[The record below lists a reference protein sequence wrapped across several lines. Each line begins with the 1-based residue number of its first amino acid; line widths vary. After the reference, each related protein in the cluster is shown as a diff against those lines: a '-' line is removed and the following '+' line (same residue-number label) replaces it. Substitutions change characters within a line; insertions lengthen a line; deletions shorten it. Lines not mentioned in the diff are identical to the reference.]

1 MLNHLMLGKSLIKP
15 RLDEPLQKVRGKPF
29 GDGRK
34 LSWLHHQVSEILRPL
49 PRR

>member
-15 RLDEPLQKVRGKPF
+15 RLDEPSQKVRGKHS
-29 GDGRK
+29 GNGRA
-34 LSWLHHQVSEILRPL
+34 LSWLHHQVAGFMRPL